1 MHQPLITVIIPVYNA
16 AQYLAEAIQSVLS
29 QSHTNLEIK
38 ILDDGSEDNSVAIA
52 KSFKDN
58 RIEVLEST
66 ENHGPAYRLN
76 QGVATATG
84 EYISIMHAD
93 DIMHQ
98 KKLEKQ
104 LRYFKNNPAVSV
116 CGCNVQ
122 LVDEPSAIWTYPE
135 NDQACKDHLLSTVPF
150 AHPAVVFKTAAV
162 QQHQP
167 LYNENMVAAEDYDLW
182 VRLAAGIV
190 GFGNSPEVLLSYR
203 IHPQQIS
210 NRKKEEEKKLIEIVQ
225 QQVITRLFKVQ
236 TETEVNACFNLLYK
250 PAGSLPGEALN
261 AIAILWASN
270 ERHKIFSRRGLAQR
284 LRYSLYI
291 SLSKLSLPQR
301 IKYIFSRSAIFETA
315 FFKTVLRSLIFP
327 NVQSKF

>member
-38 ILDDGSEDNSVAIA
+38 ILDDGSDDDSVAIA
-52 KSFKDN
+52 KSFRDN
-58 RIEVLEST
+58 RIEVLAST

-104 LRYFKNNPAVSV
+104 LRFFKNNPKVSV

-122 LVDEPSAIWTYPE
+122 LMSETAPVWIYPE
-135 NDQACKDHLLSTVPF
+135 NDADCKDRLLSSVPF
-150 AHPAVVFKTAAV
+150 AHSAVVFKAACI
-162 QQHQP
+162 QQNFF
-167 LYNENMVAAEDYDLW
+167 YNAVMPPVEDYDLW
-182 VRLAAGIV
+182 VRLAAAHV
-190 GFGNSPEVLLSYR
+190 GFGNVQEVLLHYR

-210 NRKKEEEKKLIEIVQ
+210 KRKKKEEKKLLEMVQ
-225 QQVITRLFKVQ
+225 QQIITRLFKVQ
-236 TETEVNACFNLLYK
+236 TETEVVACFNSLYN
-250 PAGSLPGEALN
+250 PASSLPADALS
-261 AIAILWASN
+261 AIQVLWASN
-270 ERHKIFSRRGLAQR
+270 KRHKIFSSKGLAKR
-284 LRYSLYI
+284 LRHSLYI

-301 IKYIFSRSAIFETA
+301 IKYIFSRSAMFETT
-315 FFKTVLRSLIFP
+315 FFKTLLRSLIFP
-327 NVQSKF
+327 NKHSKF